1 MSTRSGP
8 PLAPLLRRL
17 LDTPGD
23 YLLEP
28 RVEGKKGV
36 SGELHVDALV
46 SDTLRWMGGPP
57 LSTVQ
62 GAALRRGESAAEKN
76 ALRLA
81 SITAWLLC
89 DSAFKGRR
97 EGVPAARRL
106 LLEELRGLAGVIRP
120 GDCVTDPDRREELA
134 RLTLAKLE
142 LHPEGE
148 TEIMARDRL
157 KSLDSAERLALAKA
171 AAAAEKRAK
180 EIREAAAKAA
190 AEAASAYG
198 RE

>member
-23 YLLEP
+23 FLLEP

-120 GDCVTDPDRREELA
+120 GDCVTA
-134 RLTLAKLE
+134 LTVSS
-142 LHPEGE
+142 G
-148 TEIMARDRL
+148 MAHQVNWSD
-157 KSLDSAERLALAKA
+157 KA
-171 AAAAEKRAK
+171 SSGR
-180 EIREAAAKAA
+180 
-190 AEAASAYG
+190 AASSSDSRWY
-198 RE
+198 EQFSSKK